1 MHILDKLEIIAG
13 QSISATYIHWFH
25 TECPLCVLY
34 IYIGNGQLVAALM
47 DQDLEKQGYNKTV
60 GHLLRQFLMEH
71 GVIHKIDAD
80 NYLVPSAINPDPAL
94 PIDLKLGHYPYKDME
109 VPPLEGEGSVA
120 RSPYTSPSPKL
131 SVVSTGLVYR
141 RMLHLPP
148 IASGFWSKLISLF
161 IQHEELLLLLSAG
174 GSSDHVMHVGTNRL
188 RGMVSNVSVEWHY
201 WKTGIMLIADDM
213 LLMRVNSLRRD
224 DFEDPQYQ
232 FIISNT
238 LLKVQQFQY
247 QESGKWV
254 DIPDH
259 LSEVIEIIVPV
270 TFLADSKDKSLHWQT
285 PSQGS
290 VSAKLMAKA
299 LELVD
304 EILKNHCEHLA
315 RNGIYTVNDMLHLVP
330 CPLCYGD
337 EDHRVQRSATVLERE
352 PWQAGSSAHMNQ
364 HYFTARRQQVD
375 RRPERALSKSVA
387 VSKFVSIPQKLHTF
401 RVDEC
406 IQQTLVSDCMSC
418 PRHGQLEIALLAP
431 DIVSLSLPMHKHF
444 CVYVCTQ
451 KLLYMYMY
459 VHCIYKI

>member
-1 MHILDKLEIIAG
+1 MFIPFALCMVNFHYAYIA
-13 QSISATYIHWFH
+13 
-25 TECPLCVLY
+25 
-34 IYIGNGQLVAALM
+34 GNGQLVAGLM
-47 DQDLEKQGYNKTV
+47 DQELEKQGYNKTI

-71 GVIHKIDAD
+71 GVIHKIDEN

-94 PIDLKLGHYPYKDME
+94 PLDLKLGYFPYKDTE
-109 VPPLEGEGSVA
+109 APPLECEGSVTH
-120 RSPYTSPSPKL
+120 SPYTSPSPKL
-131 SVVSTGLVYR
+131 CVVSTGLVYR
-141 RMLHLPP
+141 RTLHLPP

-174 GSSDHVMHVGTNRL
+174 GPSDHVMHVGTKRL

-232 FIISNT
+232 LIISST

-247 QESGKWV
+247 QEARKWV

-285 PSQGS
+285 PTQGS

-304 EILKNHCEHLA
+304 EILKNHCEHLTM
-315 RNGIYTVNDMLHLVP
+315 NGIYTVNDMLHLVP

-337 EDHRVQRSATVLERE
+337 EDHRAQRSAGE
-352 PWQAGSSAHMNQ
+352 PQRVGTSVRKNQ
-364 HYFTARRQQVD
+364 HFSTAQRPRLD

-387 VSKFVSIPQKLHTF
+387 VSKFDASAPQKLHTF

-431 DIVSLSLPMHKHF
+431 DIVSP
-444 CVYVCTQ
+444 
-451 KLLYMYMY
+451 MYMY
-459 VHCIYKI
+459 IHEYSSVVLCTYTNASVCKCGTDKWELTATDT